1 MPLTVRAIAQGPALG
16 DFFDRLLHRRWA
28 MAALLGSLAVAFVL
42 VSFLA
47 PMVGLLL
54 LAALLMV
61 GISIAAYS
69 RREVHGHGRLVHGP
83 GHRR

>member
-1 MPLTVRAIAQGPALG
+1 MALTVRAIAQGPALG
-16 DFFDRLLHRRWA
+16 DFLDRIRHQRGILF
-28 MAALLGSLAVAFVL
+28 ALLGVLAVAFIV

-61 GISIAAYS
+61 GIAAAAYS

>member
-16 DFFDRLLHRRWA
+16 DFLDRFRHQKWMLF
-28 MAALLGSLAVAFVL
+28 ALLGVLAIAFVA